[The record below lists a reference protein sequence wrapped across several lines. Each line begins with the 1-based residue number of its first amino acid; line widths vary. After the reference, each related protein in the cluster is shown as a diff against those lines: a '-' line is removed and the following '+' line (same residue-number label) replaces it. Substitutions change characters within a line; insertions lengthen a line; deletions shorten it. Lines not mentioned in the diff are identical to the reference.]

1 MEIAMGLPA
10 RALSDEELIHYAGI
24 DEDARM
30 EMARRS
36 IEHRGTYI
44 SELTALKQD
53 IESQLEE
60 AAEAESSADDMQECI
75 QRVFDLLKGHDKME
89 PGEAF
94 EAIEA
99 ALVEMSD
106 FAR

>member
-1 MEIAMGLPA
+1 MGLPV

-24 DEDARM
+24 DDDARL

-36 IEHRGTYI
+36 IEHRGTYL
-44 SELTALKQD
+44 SELTALKHD
-53 IESQLEE
+53 IEDLESQLEE

-106 FAR
+106 FTR

>member
-1 MEIAMGLPA
+1 MGLPV

-24 DEDARM
+24 DEDARI

-36 IEHRGTYI
+36 VEHRGTYL
-44 SELTALKQD
+44 SELTLLKQD
-53 IESQLEE
+53 IEDLESQLEE
-60 AAEAESSADDMQECI
+60 AAEAESSADDMQDCI
-75 QRVFDLLKGHDKME
+75 QRVFDLLKGYESMDQ
-89 PGEAF
+89 GEAF

-99 ALVEMSD
+99 ALAEMSD